1 MPKRKIT
8 FKDHD
13 QFLRFAQLYFQRQGV
28 AAALQALQAQMAQQ
42 LQAMD
47 GELAAIARYE
57 GIPLDKALELD
68 AKTGKVT
75 WHEGDGKAKGARP

>member
-8 FKDHD
+8 LKDHD
-13 QFLRFAQLYFQRQGV
+13 QFLRFARLYFQRQGV

-57 GIPLDKALELD
+57 GIPLDKPLKLD
-68 AKTGKVT
+68 AKAGMVA
-75 WHEGDGKAKGARP
+75 WDEPGKA